1 MKVIKASS
9 EPDKMFE
16 VYRNAVKDRISKL
29 IDTLEDMPEAYYDA
43 IVADIGSDLYEA
55 LLYANK
61 DLSYSISR
69 DDVR

>member
-43 IVADIGSDLYEA
+43 IVADIGPDLYEA